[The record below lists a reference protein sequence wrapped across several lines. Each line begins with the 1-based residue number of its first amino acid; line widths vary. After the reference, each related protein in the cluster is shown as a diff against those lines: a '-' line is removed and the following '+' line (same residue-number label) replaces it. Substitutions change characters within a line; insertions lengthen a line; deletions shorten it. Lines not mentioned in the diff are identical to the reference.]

1 MECVRYEW
9 KKFIAFRFFW
19 LLCVVAF
26 LFNLWNLS
34 EQAKMSWPPAEAV
47 KELYADL
54 KRQPEEER
62 ERWLKELKE
71 NKISSYTGN
80 PYAEEEL
87 YKKVLH
93 EYVQAGQYESYLDE
107 IEQKSTNMSSAIFSE
122 ESSFAYRNAQKTPEA
137 FEKLHGLELAVD
149 ISDGVI
155 FAAQTE
161 FTDVCM
167 VLLLTAMTYFLV
179 IYEKK
184 NQLYRLLKSTYKGR
198 KYVIR
203 AKLLIAA
210 GITCFLVLFL
220 YGGNYLFSM
229 HQYGF
234 GDLERPVQSVIAL
247 AMMWLAQKA
256 GSSSGAVL
264 GIGFI
269 GIGEYLLCLLLPS
282 VSYMDVLK
290 YVNLAQYIK
299 VYPLLS
305 QYHNLDVFGYPV
317 NAMHIFLALLP
328 VCLLLLLAVNIRKFS
343 HCDKVKARWRR
354 KKPKSVPA
362 FVTDKDVEEEYYQMY
377 VAKQQGHITE
387 DKLKYFSEEKK
398 KYEEIMALTPEK
410 SGLSEQEIAQKQNN
424 IRYPYAGFRRA
435 YAQLQYVVGNNSM
448 RGVSEQE
455 LVYDTGYEKMFGSS
469 LARSRL
475 ILLSLCV
482 FVAVYSASSALGME
496 YDLKVMNLLRSTKR
510 GRLPILTTK
519 IGTVFKI
526 TFLMAVLIHLP
537 FILKIVKSYPMDNW
551 GAKVRSMPFAGE
563 SVLNCTIG
571 EYVFLLALSQFLSL
585 FVIALAAVALSA
597 LLKDT
602 ILTNISG
609 IVIFIGP
616 LVMEWGGL
624 YKIHFWSMNAL
635 LDAHQLLQGRW
646 DMIVLQVLVFWIYL
660 PAASCY
666 ILYEIYDKRK

>member
-198 KYVIR
+198 KFVIR

-234 GDLERPVQSVIAL
+234 GDLERPVQSVT
-247 AMMWLAQKA
+247 AMYESPYML
-256 GSSSGAVL
+256 SV
-264 GIGFI
+264 
-269 GIGEYLLCLLLPS
+269 GEYLMLYLL
-282 VSYMDVLK
+282 
-290 YVNLAQYIK
+290 
-299 VYPLLS
+299 
-305 QYHNLDVFGYPV
+305 
-317 NAMHIFLALLP
+317 
-328 VCLLLLLAVNIRKFS
+328 
-343 HCDKVKARWRR
+343 
-354 KKPKSVPA
+354 
-362 FVTDKDVEEEYYQMY
+362 
-377 VAKQQGHITE
+377 
-387 DKLKYFSEEKK
+387 
-398 KYEEIMALTPEK
+398 
-410 SGLSEQEIAQKQNN
+410 
-424 IRYPYAGFRRA
+424 
-435 YAQLQYVVGNNSM
+435 
-448 RGVSEQE
+448 
-455 LVYDTGYEKMFGSS
+455 
-469 LARSRL
+469 
-475 ILLSLCV
+475 
-482 FVAVYSASSALGME
+482 
-496 YDLKVMNLLRSTKR
+496 
-510 GRLPILTTK
+510 
-519 IGTVFKI
+519 
-526 TFLMAVLIHLP
+526 
-537 FILKIVKSYPMDNW
+537 
-551 GAKVRSMPFAGE
+551 
-563 SVLNCTIG
+563 
-571 EYVFLLALSQFLSL
+571 
-585 FVIALAAVALSA
+585 
-597 LLKDT
+597 
-602 ILTNISG
+602 
-609 IVIFIGP
+609 
-616 LVMEWGGL
+616 
-624 YKIHFWSMNAL
+624 
-635 LDAHQLLQGRW
+635 
-646 DMIVLQVLVFWIYL
+646 
-660 PAASCY
+660 
-666 ILYEIYDKRK
+666 